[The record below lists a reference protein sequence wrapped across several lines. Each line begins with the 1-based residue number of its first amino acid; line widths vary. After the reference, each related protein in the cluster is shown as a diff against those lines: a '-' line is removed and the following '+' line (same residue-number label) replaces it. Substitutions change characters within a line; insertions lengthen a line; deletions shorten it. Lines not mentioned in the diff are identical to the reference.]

1 MAFVYVAAS
10 KALAAWAADVGL
22 TKHVY
27 KVGVTDGPAE
37 DAVAALNSEQFAGE
51 ADWKLLQKQEA
62 RDAEDATAVA
72 RVALRE
78 KMIDPNYYPK
88 IRGATGIFKVKIG
101 NVANHLLV
109 KRALAGEEARLE
121 KVKTADIAR
130 YLLQSTQP

>member
-1 MAFVYVAAS
+1 MAFIYVAAS

-22 TKHVY
+22 TKHIY
-27 KVGVTDGPAE
+27 KVGVADGPIEVAI
-37 DAVAALNSEQFAGE
+37 AALNGESFAGE
-51 ADWKLLQKQEA
+51 ADWKLLQKQETTDVD
-62 RDAEDATAVA
+62 DASAVA
-72 RVALRE
+72 RVAARE

-109 KRALAGEEARLE
+109 RRALAGEEEKLD

-130 YLLQSTQP
+130 YLLQSAQP